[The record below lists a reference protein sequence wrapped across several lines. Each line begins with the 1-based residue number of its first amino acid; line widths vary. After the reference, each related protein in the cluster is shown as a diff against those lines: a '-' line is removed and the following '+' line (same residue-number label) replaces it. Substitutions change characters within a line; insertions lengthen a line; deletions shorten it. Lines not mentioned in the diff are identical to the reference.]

1 VSLFEVVD
9 NDQLVWSYHNHDY
22 DYYSVKSEYNLL
34 MKLIGI
40 GEVLTPPEICPLCEQ
55 CSEDW
60 HILLD
65 CHDSKLAIQNAI
77 FESIFVAQ
85 VQNFITVKEILKRI
99 CRYKDIN

>member
-1 VSLFEVVD
+1 
-9 NDQLVWSYHNHDY
+9 
-22 DYYSVKSEYNLL
+22 
-34 MKLIGI
+34 
-40 GEVLTPPEICPLCEQ
+40 
-55 CSEDW
+55 
-60 HILLD
+60 LD